1 MRNVGIF
8 FGDERFT
15 EPLTVCPF
23 GCSKGFASNLQ
34 LRMHISK
41 AHPAPS
47 PPPFQ
52 LKGSLKKSHR
62 APKKISAKAL
72 KAQLDQKLKSTA
84 IEPETKKRIPEVL
97 QEIEVPKKKK
107 PKLGDSIKLQ
117 VSAPFPSLQLTNPL
131 S

>member
-1 MRNVGIF
+1 MSNVGIF

-72 KAQLDQKLKSTA
+72 KAQLDQKLKSMSGPTA

-107 PKLGDSIKLQ
+107 PKLGDSIKL
-117 VSAPFPSLQLTNPL
+117 
-131 S
+131 